1 MQCRNC
7 GSNKLKKIINIG
19 KQPIS
24 SIFYK
29 KKKFNL
35 KKYSLDLYKCKSCSL
50 IQLSKEAPL
59 RMMYG
64 ESYGYQTSISKLMV
78 SHLKKKIQF
87 HQNIKQIC
95 NWLCNKILINN
106 QS

>member
-7 GSNKLKKIINIG
+7 DSNKLKKNINIA

-35 KKYSLDLYKCKSCSL
+35 KKYSLDKHKCKSCNL
-50 IQLSKEAPL
+50 IQLSKVAPL
-59 RMMYG
+59 RMIYG
-64 ESYGYQTSISKLMV
+64 ERREFWIPD
-78 SHLKKKIQF
+78 I
-87 HQNIKQIC
+87 
-95 NWLCNKILINN
+95 NK
-106 QS
+106 

>member
-7 GSNKLKKIINIG
+7 NSNNFKKIINIG

-35 KKYSLDLYKCKSCSL
+35 KKYSLDLYKCISCNL

-59 RMMYG
+59 GMMYG
-64 ESYGYQTSISKLMV
+64 ESYGYQTSISQLLV

-87 HQNIKQIC
+87 INSRKNIKNGFTFIF
-95 NWLCNKILINN
+95 
-106 QS
+106 

>member
-7 GSNKLKKIINIG
+7 DSNKLKKIINIG
-19 KQPIS
+19 EQPIS

-78 SHLKKKIQF
+78 SHLKKKFSLLILKD
-87 HQNIKQIC
+87 ILK
-95 NWLCNKILINN
+95 KIHI
-106 QS
+106 